1 MRNANH
7 GENMNTQND
16 ELNATAYDYDTQ
28 RWVNGAEAIR
38 ILREQQAE
46 IDALTPAQRRELD
59 RMCAKR

>member
-1 MRNANH
+1 
-7 GENMNTQND
+7 MNTQND

-46 IDALTPAQRRELD
+46 IDALTPAQLRELD